1 MTTAIKNAIPG
12 YVAGTWDIDPVHSDV
27 SFAVRHMMVSKVRGR
42 FARFSGGIVT
52 GDDVTDSS
60 VAASIDPASVDTGNE
75 QRDADLRSA
84 RFFDVQSYPLWT
96 FRSTGVRA
104 DRGAFVVDGEL
115 TIKGVTRSVLL
126 ALDVNGI
133 GPDTS
138 GGTRAGFSASTTI
151 DRNDFGIDIKLPLDG
166 GGVVVADKVQIT
178 LEIEAIL
185 RRV

>member
-1 MTTAIKNAIPG
+1 
-12 YVAGTWDIDPVHSDV
+12 
-27 SFAVRHMMVSKVRGR
+27 
-42 FARFSGGIVT
+42 
-52 GDDVTDSS
+52 
-60 VAASIDPASVDTGNE
+60 
-75 QRDADLRSA
+75 
-84 RFFDVQSYPLWT
+84 
-96 FRSTGVRA
+96 
-104 DRGAFVVDGEL
+104 VVDGEL

-126 ALDVNGI
+126 ALEVNGV

-138 GGTRAGFSASTTI
+138 GGTRAGFSASTTV

>member
-1 MTTAIKNAIPG
+1 M
-12 YVAGTWDIDPVHSDV
+12 
-27 SFAVRHMMVSKVRGR
+27 
-42 FARFSGGIVT
+42 
-52 GDDVTDSS
+52 
-60 VAASIDPASVDTGNE
+60 
-75 QRDADLRSA
+75 
-84 RFFDVQSYPLWT
+84 
-96 FRSTGVRA
+96 
-104 DRGAFVVDGEL
+104 VDGEL

-126 ALDVNGI
+126 ALEVNGV

-138 GGTRAGFSASTTI
+138 GGTRAGFSASTTV